1 MRADGGTAQSA
12 DHRRFFADQL
22 LMLFAA
28 AGRPALKKVVSGASA
43 ISRAVGNDRT
53 VSVQRVSDWRSG
65 KRVPASFES
74 VHPVLV
80 VLIRSARELTT
91 EPPAPG
97 LYSLKQWETWWKAAR
112 GETGGA
118 RSTDKPPAVVADTRP
133 YKGLSAYRAD
143 DARMFFGRTKSMRM
157 LADTVVAAH
166 GQGPVIVTGA
176 SGVGKSSLV
185 QAGLIPLMCGG
196 GDCAPVVFTPGP
208 DPVSRL
214 VEVLPTLAGL
224 EEPSGDEVADRTA
237 VHEAIAAQAQKI
249 SVSTLLVVVDQ
260 FEDLFTQCDDPDR
273 RTYFLALLEH
283 MSTAGDT
290 DAPAHVVATMR
301 SDFYEQAV
309 TYPALARALERR
321 SKAVQPLD
329 RDDLVEVISAPA
341 KLLGVRL
348 EAGLVDL
355 ILHDLG
361 VLAPGD
367 ITGTELPLLSHL
379 LDTMWDKRT
388 GGALT
393 VAGYRETGGVR
404 GSIAAG
410 AERAWESLD
419 EGDREIARTMMV
431 HLVYVTNTGTD
442 VKMARP
448 LSVLLAVGSEDRAAA
463 TRVVDHFVSARVL
476 VAREG
481 HVELIH
487 DAVIVAWPRLK
498 SWIQEDRQFA
508 ASRQQVEADAAN
520 WVESDRNRGMLYQRG
535 RLDLLAEQGARFG
548 GGDAGERS
556 IAAVSPAALEFLR
569 ASRRQIEWQRRLRG
583 SALAGLVLLT
593 IVALVMG
600 GLAWVGKNR
609 ADEERKAAQFQQV
622 VALSDSTRSGDPT
635 MSAHLALAATSLE
648 GDSEVAYSRL
658 LATQGV
664 PLARVLVGH
673 TGPVYGTAISP
684 DGSTL
689 ASASDD
695 GTVRLWS
702 LSGDI
707 SSIGD
712 PLVSSS
718 NYMASVSFSPDGR
731 YLAAGGGDGGVWIW
745 DMSDRASPRPVLNHR
760 VLGSGAV
767 HNVRYSPDGQ
777 MLAVPYDDGSLVLLD
792 TSSSETGRFPDT
804 RIQGHEGGV
813 RTVSFRTDGSVLATA
828 SDDRTVRL
836 WDVSDI
842 ARPSALGDPLTGFGD
857 VAHSVSFNADG
868 TVLAASSDDGV
879 LWLFD
884 TTDPRAPQQL
894 GTPVRAHTGGVW
906 TISFL
911 ADGHTL
917 VSASWDGTVKLWSV
931 DTESRRIDELTP
943 ALTGHGGGVPALAVT
958 PTGDTIITG
967 GQDANLRIWTMPH
980 RRVFVS
986 PAALTLPVTDGTG
999 NLVATGSYDAVV
1011 RLWHVGEDGWSRV
1024 GQVEL
1029 TRPLGGGYVSAL
1041 SPSGTIL
1048 AAAAT
1053 SGGSVEL
1060 WDVANPASP
1069 RRLGEPLALTTRFT
1083 SALTFGPKGTTLV
1096 TGDDDYS
1103 VQLWDLSD
1111 PAAPRPWG
1119 PPLVGPTNLVRHAE
1133 ISPDG
1138 RSLVLT
1144 SADGRIYAWDITDR
1158 SAPRSVPVTQGHSA
1172 GVNGVSF
1179 APDSSV
1185 LVTGGDD
1192 HQVVVWDRD
1201 EAGGFTARATK
1212 LRGHTGTVYSVSVSP
1227 DGSRVVSGSD
1237 DGTVRLWDV
1246 SDPDAMRAVGGPITD
1261 TGVGRWQAMFHP
1273 NGTVIAAGGDGV
1285 LRTWSLDAEAVV
1297 ERICSST
1304 SGQLRELLP
1313 QFGLP
1318 LPRDEAC

>member
-1 MRADGGTAQSA
+1 MSADEDATHGT

-53 VSVQRVSDWRSG
+53 VSVQRISDWRSG

-80 VLIRSARELTT
+80 VLIRSARELTA

-112 GETGGA
+112 GETGGG
-118 RSTDKPPAVVADTRP
+118 RSTDRSPTVIVDTRP

-143 DARMFFGRTKSMRM
+143 DARMFFGRTQSMRM

-196 GDCAPVVFTPGP
+196 GDCVPVVFTPGS
-208 DPVSRL
+208 DPVGRL
-214 VEVLPTLAGL
+214 VEALPTLAGL
-224 EEPSGDEVADRTA
+224 DELSGDAAADRTA
-237 VHEAIAAQAQKI
+237 VHEAMATEAEKS

-260 FEDLFTQCDDPDR
+260 FEDLFTQCDDPDS
-273 RTYFLALLEH
+273 RTLFLTLLEH

-348 EAGLVDL
+348 EPGLVDL

-393 VAGYRETGGVR
+393 VAGYRATGGVR
-404 GSIAAG
+404 GSIAAS
-410 AERAWESLD
+410 AERAWESLG
-419 EGDREIARTMMV
+419 ERDREIVRTLMV

-448 LSVLLAVGSEDRAAA
+448 LSVLLAVGSEDRATAA
-463 TRVVDHFVSARVL
+463 RVVDHFVSARVL
-476 VAREG
+476 VVHEG

-508 ASRQQVEADAAN
+508 ASRQQIEADAAN
-520 WVESDRNRGMLYQRG
+520 WIESDRNRGLLYQRD
-535 RLDLLAEQGARFG
+535 RMDLLSEQGARFG
-548 GGDAGERS
+548 GRAAGERS
-556 IAAVSPAALEFLR
+556 VAAISPAAREFLR
-569 ASRRQIEWQRRLRG
+569 ASRRQVDWQRRRRG
-583 SALAGLVLLT
+583 AALAGLVLLT

-609 ADEERKAAQFQQV
+609 ADDERKAAQFQQV
-622 VALSDSTRSGDPT
+622 VALSDSTRSDDPT
-635 MSAHLALAATSLE
+635 ESAHLALAATSLE
-648 GDSEVAYSRL
+648 GDSDVAYSRL

-673 TGPVYGTAISP
+673 TGPIYGVAVSP
-684 DGSTL
+684 DGATL

-702 LSGDI
+702 LAGDI
-707 SSIGD
+707 SAIGD

-731 YLAAGGGDGGVWIW
+731 YLAAGGGDGSVWIW
-745 DMSDRASPRPVLNHR
+745 DMSDRGSPRPVLDHR

-767 HNVRYSPDGQ
+767 HNVRYSPDGRT
-777 MLAVPYDDGSLVLLD
+777 LAVPYDDGSVVLLD
-792 TSSSETGRFPDT
+792 TSEPATGRFPDT
-804 RIQGHEGGV
+804 RIHGHSGGV

-836 WDVSDI
+836 WDVSD
-842 ARPSALGDPLTGFGD
+842 RSAPAPLGEPLTGFGD
-857 VAHSVSFNADG
+857 VAHSVGFNADG
-868 TVLAASSDDGV
+868 TLLAASSDDGV

-884 TTDPRAPQQL
+884 TTDPRAPEQF

-906 TISFL
+906 SVSFL
-911 ADGHTL
+911 PDGVTL
-917 VSASWDGTVKLWSV
+917 ASASWDGTAKLWSV
-931 DTESRRIDELTP
+931 DKEARRIDELAP
-943 ALTGHGGGVPALAVT
+943 ALTGHGGGVPALTVT

-986 PAALTLPVTDGTG
+986 PAALTLPVTDRTG
-999 NLVATGSYDAVV
+999 DIVATGSYDSVV
-1011 RLWHVGEDGWSRV
+1011 RLWHVDDGGWSRV

-1041 SPSGTIL
+1041 SPSGDIL

-1060 WDVANPASP
+1060 WNVAEPAAP
-1069 RRLGEPLALTTRFT
+1069 RRLAAPLVLATRFT
-1083 SALTFGPKGTTLV
+1083 SALAFGPEGTTLV
-1096 TGDDDYS
+1096 TGNDDHS

-1111 PAAPRPWG
+1111 PAAPEPWG
-1119 PPLVGPTNLVRHAE
+1119 EPLGGPTNLVRHVA

-1138 RSLVLT
+1138 RSLVAT

-1158 SAPRSVPVTQGHSA
+1158 TAPRSVAVTEGHSA
-1172 GVNGVSF
+1172 GVNGLAF
-1179 APDSSV
+1179 TPDSSV

-1201 EAGGFTARATK
+1201 DAGGFTARATP

-1227 DGSRVVSGSD
+1227 DGERVVSGSD

-1246 SDPDAMRAVGGPITD
+1246 SDPDGMRAVGGPITD
-1261 TGVGRWQAMFHP
+1261 TGVGRWQVMFHP
-1273 NGTVIAAGGDGV
+1273 NGTVVAAGGDGV
-1285 LRTWSLDAEAVV
+1285 LRTWSLDPDTVV
-1297 ERICSST
+1297 ERICSAT

-1318 LPRDEAC
+1318 LPHDEVC